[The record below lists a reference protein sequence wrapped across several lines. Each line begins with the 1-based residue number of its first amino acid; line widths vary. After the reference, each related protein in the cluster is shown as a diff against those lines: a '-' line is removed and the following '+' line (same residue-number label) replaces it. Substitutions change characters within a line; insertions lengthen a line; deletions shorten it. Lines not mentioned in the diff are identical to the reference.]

1 MVSWPDPGTRVTVRY
16 RRPPGSVPP
25 LTDAVGQLLQ
35 VDPVVRV
42 RTKTGTVVQFAPGD
56 AVALRVLTDAPVRT
70 SQIRALEHAAAA
82 AWPGVE
88 QHWLAGWL
96 LRAGHGVTVA
106 ANSAVPLD
114 ISASPS
120 AIPAIVDWYR
130 QRRLTPRLAVP
141 DRLLRLPAASDHP
154 HQMLVRDVAPS
165 DRQPSVTLAARP
177 DDEWLRLQHR
187 DVPVDVLT
195 AVLGGE
201 VVFGNRAGRAVARGA
216 VTDAPDGTRW
226 VGLSALAATNHPDG
240 PAHAQRLC
248 ETLLSWGARRG
259 ATRGYIRV
267 DDNDTL
273 AATVADSLGF
283 RLHHRGSYLTVAPE
297 LWSGHG

>member
-1 MVSWPDPGTRVTVRY
+1 M
-16 RRPPGSVPP
+16 
-25 LTDAVGQLLQ
+25 
-35 VDPVVRV
+35 
-42 RTKTGTVVQFAPGD
+42 
-56 AVALRVLTDAPVRT
+56 LTDAPVRT

-201 VVFGNRAGRAVARGA
+201 VVFGNRAGRASPRRGNRRA
-216 VTDAPDGTRW
+216 GRHPLGGP
-226 VGLSALAATNHPDG
+226 VGAGSNQPPRRA
-240 PAHAQRLC
+240 
-248 ETLLSWGARRG
+248 GARSASVRDP
-259 ATRGYIRV
+259 AV
-267 DDNDTL
+267 
-273 AATVADSLGF
+273 LGCSPRRDP
-283 RLHHRGSYLTVAPE
+283 RLYPRRRQRHACRHRGRLTGLPAAPSRQLSDGGAE